1 MPTPIHPPR
10 RLDALGDDT
19 EARLAAGTRHA
30 TTIDRATVPRLPP
43 VSSSRARRLPDVDI
57 TTSHASFSV
66 DGSRLGTGSAASDR
80 RVRRET
86 GGGEVGGSIPGGP
99 PRVAPGTPP
108 SPRVTLDALR
118 VDVFDSRARREAKKK
133 RDARGAAYAWGDGF
147 AGELAGFRTEDLTH
161 VGGGTTFTACTTS
174 RGIAL
179 ELRRRDGRA
188 DAAAAAAAEPKR
200 FRDEKARDD
209 AASAETSTSL
219 SDDDHAAGGE
229 IASFVK
235 RARGRR
241 APRVIAASRCEI
253 TDVAVA
259 VCADGSLATISA
271 AAGTRAVSFASD
283 DDFSDDASD
292 DAREAF
298 FDASDDGDAAGANEK
313 SPTRLKPLPAPRRVP
328 GTRELRFKR
337 VACGGGHVLA
347 LAGAGDVYAFGA
359 NDSGQLGLG
368 DRAPRDS
375 PAYVAGEF
383 LVGAEGVLRVAAGD
397 THSAAVTARG
407 RVFTWG
413 GNERGQLG
421 HGRALLGEDALVPKP
436 VAAMDAA
443 GHPALS
449 VACASKAVVA
459 LFGSG
464 DVVAW
469 GSGACGAL
477 GGGVSDDA
485 PEPKRIDPARFGNE
499 RIVAVSAGHEH
510 FAALAESR
518 RSAFVWGSNAKG
530 QLGSLVPRRDA
541 DEDGEKTVRAVA
553 RLAGLPRDRDL
564 AFVAAAGDRTFA
576 VLGPAST
583 ATRDGG
589 AREPREDVNGPV
601 LLPPLL
607 ELAETVAARGE
618 RRAPRAAGADGGVSD
633 ETETETETE
642 TDLDLDLARV
652 VAAESA
658 EANRVTQL
666 LGAVDDVFS
675 SPGFLVD
682 GFSVPVDGKGSAA
695 ADATRIDFDAV
706 VSTYDAVVDAR
717 APRPALLA
725 ALADACARACKRL
738 EEALDEAQRS
748 GDDASPRVARAF
760 LVLWLSP
767 LHGDPAFRDA
777 LLPRLAAIGARLPA
791 DALEGEAVPSLARA
805 FDSERRRAEA
815 FATRLAKPVLACVA
829 RRLGTRRASSGTSP
843 SRATD
848 DFADDPALLGL
859 ARMLRCLAAADAF
872 AARTSRGSTDA
883 PAASRLPA
891 SAFQSPEL
899 SDALNLRRE
908 YTRWL
913 EGERSF
919 CEFPCVFTTEAKA
932 RVLRGE
938 ANLQKRVAIA
948 ASRREPFFSSE
959 RVRGALDTPEEL
971 LPFGHPDAPFLE
983 LVIDRERVLTDTVAA
998 LRAASREKKKRPLR
1012 VRFTARG
1019 VEEEGVDEGG
1029 VTKEFFQ
1036 LVVREMFDAESR
1048 ESARLFARDD
1058 ESGFYWFSRARRATA
1073 ADERRALEL
1082 YALFGA
1088 MLGLAL
1094 YNGVTLDVHL
1104 APAAYRRL
1112 VEDDSEEDEC
1122 SEEDEYSD
1130 AERFASRRHLSD
1142 LAELSPSL
1150 GGSLEAVR
1158 DFRPDS
1164 GDDAEAA
1171 FQEAF
1176 GPRDFVAEQTCVD
1189 AEGRET
1195 TRTRE
1200 LAPGG
1205 AGVPVTYANREAF
1218 VARYAEFL
1226 MRDSVSRPLRHF
1238 KRGFRDA
1245 CGGPAFGLLSGSD
1258 LELLVRGEPGE
1269 LDFRVWRAAAEYE
1282 GGFGDAHP
1290 AVETFWRVAESLAPK
1305 RKRRLLFFVTG
1316 CGRAPAGGLANV
1328 PLCVQR
1334 AGGDSDFLPTAH
1346 TCFNTLL
1353 LPEYA
1358 TEEKMRERMVTAL
1371 ENAEGFG
1378 LQ

>member
-1 MPTPIHPPR
+1 MPIPARPPR

-19 EARLAAGTRHA
+19 EARLAASAGRHA
-30 TTIDRATVPRLPP
+30 AAVDRAAVPRLPP
-43 VSSSRARRLPDVDI
+43 VSSSRARRLPAVDI
-57 TTSHASFSV
+57 TTSHASFAV
-66 DGSRLGTGSAASDR
+66 AGSKLGTGSAAS
-80 RVRRET
+80 VRRSLVRRGT
-86 GGGEVGGSIPGGP
+86 GEGEVRGSIPSGTREHERDV
-99 PRVAPGTPP
+99 PRAPP
-108 SPRVTLDALR
+108 SNGGASRLEALR
-118 VDVFDSRARREAKKK
+118 VDASDSRARREAKKR

-147 AGELAGFRTEDLTH
+147 AGELVRFRTEDLAH

-174 RGIAL
+174 RGTTL
-179 ELRRRDGRA
+179 ELRRRDERPRA
-188 DAAAAAAAEPKR
+188 DVTAHTFKTRTSSE
-200 FRDEKARDD
+200 
-209 AASAETSTSL
+209 ASGETSTFK
-219 SDDDHAAGGE
+219 
-229 IASFVK
+229 I
-235 RARGRR
+235 
-241 APRVIAASRCEI
+241 IAASRCEI

-271 AAGTRAVSFASD
+271 RAAPDESEEDESE
-283 DDFSDDASD
+283 DDA
-292 DAREAF
+292 
-298 FDASDDGDAAGANEK
+298 FDALCDGSRSASRLARSDID
-313 SPTRLKPLPAPRRVP
+313 SFLKPLPVPRRVP

-368 DRAPRDS
+368 HRAPRDS
-375 PAYVAGEF
+375 PARVAGA
-383 LVGAEGVLRVAAGD
+383 LLTGAEGVLCVAAGD
-397 THSAAVTARG
+397 THSAAVTASG
-407 RVFTWG
+407 RVYTWG

-421 HGRALLGEDALVPKP
+421 HGCASLGEDALVPKHVS
-436 VAAMDAA
+436 VAATDTAGVAA
-443 GHPALS
+443 VS

-459 LFGSG
+459 VVASG
-464 DVVAW
+464 DVLAW

-485 PEPKRIDPARFGNE
+485 PEPRRIDPVRFGNE

-518 RSAFVWGSNAKG
+518 RRVFVWGSDAKG
-530 QLGSLVPRRDA
+530 QLGSPFPWKNA
-541 DEDGEKTVRAVA
+541 PQSEDGEKPVRAVT
-553 RLAGLPRDRDL
+553 RLEGTPPDRDV

-576 VLGPAST
+576 AFGPASG
-583 ATRDGG
+583 AARDGG
-589 AREPREDVNGPV
+589 ARETATGEDANGPI

-607 ELAETVAARGE
+607 ELAETVASSYGARE
-618 RRAPRAAGADGGVSD
+618 RSGVAGADGSGTD
-633 ETETETETE
+633 ET
-642 TDLDLDLARV
+642 DVLSL

-658 EANRVTQL
+658 EANRVSAL

-675 SPGFLVD
+675 SPGFSVD
-682 GFSVPVDGKGSAA
+682 GFSVPVVGAA
-695 ADATRIDFDAV
+695 ADTTRIDFDAV
-706 VSTYDAVVDAR
+706 VSTYDAVVSMYD
-717 APRPALLA
+717 APRLLAALLA
-725 ALADACARACKRL
+725 ALADACAQASRRL
-738 EEALDEAQRS
+738 EETLDEKHS
-748 GDDASPRVARAF
+748 DAGSRAEQRVADAF
-760 LVLWLSP
+760 LILWLSP

-791 DALEGEAVPSLARA
+791 DALEGAAVVSFARA
-805 FDSERRRAEA
+805 FGSDRRRAEV

-829 RRLGTRRASSGTSP
+829 RRLAIPPETSV
-843 SRATD
+843 SRE
-848 DFADDPALLGL
+848 ADDPTDDLTLLGL
-859 ARMLRCLAAADAF
+859 ARMLRFLRAADAF
-872 AARTSRGSTDA
+872 AARERGSSDA
-883 PAASRLPA
+883 AFPRVPS

-899 SDALNLRRE
+899 SDALDLRRE
-908 YTRWL
+908 YVRWI
-913 EGERSF
+913 EGKRSF

-948 ASRREPFFSSE
+948 DARRAAERIRPGQDRSE
-959 RVRGALDTPEEL
+959 ES

-983 LVIDRERVLTDTVAA
+983 LVIDRERVLTDVVEA
-998 LRAASREKKKRPLR
+998 LRSASRAKKKQPLR

-1036 LVVREMFDAESR
+1036 LVVREMFEHEQEHKEHTD
-1048 ESARLFARDD
+1048 ESAVREKSSSSLFERDD
-1058 ESGFYWFSRARRATA
+1058 ESGFYWFARARRESA
-1073 ADERRALEL
+1073 AANRRALEL

-1088 MLGLAL
+1088 TLGLAL

-1104 APAAYRRL
+1104 APAAYERL
-1112 VEDDSEEDEC
+1112 AVADSD
-1122 SEEDEYSD
+1122 SDSDADSDFSDSDSD
-1130 AERFASRRHLSD
+1130 AEETLGSRSFATTRSPRDPSRALASGARDLSD

-1150 GGSLEAVR
+1150 GERLAAMRAFLPGPGE
-1158 DFRPDS
+1158 
-1164 GDDAEAA
+1164 DAEAA
-1171 FQEAF
+1171 FQKTF
-1176 GPRDFVAEQTCVD
+1176 GPRDFVAEQVCFT
-1189 AEGRET
+1189 AEGKET
-1195 TRTRE
+1195 TKTRE
-1200 LAPGG
+1200 LVPGG
-1205 AGVPVTYANREAF
+1205 ASLPVTYANREAF
-1218 VARYAEFL
+1218 VFRYAAFL
-1226 MRDSVSRPLRHF
+1226 MRDSVRAPARRF

-1269 LDFRVWRAAAEYE
+1269 LDFRAWRAAAEYE
-1282 GGFGDAHP
+1282 GGFEDAHP
-1290 AVETFWRVAESLAPK
+1290 AVETFWRVAHGLAPN

-1334 AGGDSDFLPTAH
+1334 AGGDSEFLPTAH